1 MNLLLD
7 TNVYI
12 DFLGR
17 KEPFYPA
24 AMRIAAAGYFGD
36 CRLWVAAQ
44 SINDAFYVLS
54 RYVDATRVQ
63 QTIGKSFQIIAPVS
77 LSLADYE
84 HAVRL
89 SWPDM
94 EDCLVAI
101 AAEKVRADY
110 LITRDVKGFDRSMVP
125 VIAPDQWLALMRG
138 RGIEYDGVPLGE
150 TS

>member
-54 RYVDATRVQ
+54 RYVDAAQVQ
-63 QTIGKSFQIIAPVS
+63 QAIGKSFQVIAPVS
-77 LSLADYE
+77 LALADYE

-89 SWPDM
+89 NWPDM

-110 LITRDVKGFDRSMVP
+110 LITRDATGFARSMVP
-125 VIAPDQWLALMRG
+125 AIAPDQWLAIMRD
-138 RGIEYDGVPLGE
+138 RGVEYDEVLLRE